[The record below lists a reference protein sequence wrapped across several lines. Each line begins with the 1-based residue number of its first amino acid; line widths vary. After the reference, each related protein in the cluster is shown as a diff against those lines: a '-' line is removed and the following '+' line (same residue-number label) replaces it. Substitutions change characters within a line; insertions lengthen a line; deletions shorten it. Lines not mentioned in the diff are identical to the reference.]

1 MPLKYA
7 MSKQIIDFKVIEN
20 NRLSD
25 SYSLL
30 KLTPMV
36 GELPDIYPGQFVQV
50 QVKNSATT
58 YLRRPI
64 SVHFVDYATSQL
76 WLLVRRAGEGTE
88 GIIKSEV
95 GSTLNL
101 VLPLGGMFDTPS
113 KKDARL
119 LLIGGGV
126 GVAPM
131 LYFGAY
137 LVNEGYKPEFL
148 LAAKS
153 EADLLQIDEFK
164 KYGTVHISTDDGSVG
179 ERGLVTQH
187 SVLKSDNLDFIYCC
201 GPMPMMKGV
210 AAIAKELN
218 VECEVS
224 LENLMACGVGA
235 CLCCVEDT
243 VDSGHVCVCTEGA
256 VFNIKRLK
264 W

>member
-1 MPLKYA
+1 

-20 NRLSD
+20 NHLSD
-25 SYSLL
+25 SYSVL
-30 KLTPMV
+30 KLTPIV

-50 QVKNSATT
+50 QVKNSAST

-64 SVHFVDYATSQL
+64 SVHFVDYAANEL

-88 GIIKSEV
+88 SIIKSEV
-95 GSTLNL
+95 GSSLNI

-113 KKDARL
+113 SKDGRL
-119 LLIGGGV
+119 LLVGGGV

-131 LYFGAY
+131 LYLGAY
-137 LVNEGYKPEFL
+137 LVENGYKTEFL

-153 EADLLQIDEFK
+153 ESDLLQLDEFR
-164 KYGTVHISTDDGSVG
+164 KYGEVHISTDDGSVG
-179 ERGLVTQH
+179 EKGLVTQN
-187 SVLKSDNLDFIYCC
+187 SVLQSDGLEFIYCC
-201 GPMPMMKGV
+201 GPMPMMKAV
-210 AAIAKELN
+210 AAIAKERDI
-218 VECEVS
+218 ECEVS

-243 VDSGHVCVCTEGA
+243 VGRGHVCVCTEGP